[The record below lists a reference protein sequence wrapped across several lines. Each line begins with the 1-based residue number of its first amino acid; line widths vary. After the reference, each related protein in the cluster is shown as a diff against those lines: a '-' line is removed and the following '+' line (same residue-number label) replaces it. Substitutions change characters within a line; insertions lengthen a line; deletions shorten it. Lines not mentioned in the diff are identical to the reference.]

1 MSKNSS
7 AKYSKKKKPRK
18 TEKKLVKGIKVFL
31 EKRKTK
37 QQDSIVKNDINVSQ
51 KIKRHVEY
59 RRKYH
64 KIWERIM
71 LQKLTVC

>member
-7 AKYSKKKKPRK
+7 AKYSKKKNRK

-37 QQDSIVKNDINVSQ
+37 QQDSMVKNDINVSQ
-51 KIKRHVEY
+51 KIKKTY
-59 RRKYH
+59 
-64 KIWERIM
+64 
-71 LQKLTVC
+71 

>member
-7 AKYSKKKKPRK
+7 AKYSKKKNPRK

-31 EKRKTK
+31 EKRK

-51 KIKRHVEY
+51 KIK
-59 RRKYH
+59 K
-64 KIWERIM
+64 
-71 LQKLTVC
+71 TC

>member
-7 AKYSKKKKPRK
+7 AKYSKKKNRK

-31 EKRKTK
+31 EKRK

-51 KIKRHVEY
+51 KIK
-59 RRKYH
+59 K
-64 KIWERIM
+64 
-71 LQKLTVC
+71 TC